1 MIRSLLTIT
10 SPGHIL
16 YGSDYPYQPAE
27 ALTAN
32 LHRLDK
38 ELKADKTLSEYRDM
52 FMWKNAARLFNIAD
66 AGSTEDGNSTTPEK
80 GNNGK
85 GMLVRISEIEIY
97 PEYFNEYITA
107 AMNVGA
113 TSVREEPGV
122 IAIFPMIQQRDSCQ
136 VRILEIYA
144 DMDAYRH
151 HITTAHFNTYKQ
163 GTLHMVKSL
172 DLVDMTPMN
181 AEAMDEIFSKMKK
194 E

>member
-1 MIRSLLTIT
+1 MLTIT

-66 AGSTEDGNSTTPEK
+66 AGSTEADNSAMHEK
-80 GNNGK
+80 GDNGK

>member
-1 MIRSLLTIT
+1 MVPHCGSFLPLALPRLKALAPALKAGGYIGDIDIKGCLSQLYYDLAGAPSAEVIRSLLTIT

-80 GNNGK
+80 
-85 GMLVRISEIEIY
+85 
-97 PEYFNEYITA
+97 A
-107 AMNVGA
+107 
-113 TSVREEPGV
+113 
-122 IAIFPMIQQRDSCQ
+122 
-136 VRILEIYA
+136 
-144 DMDAYRH
+144 
-151 HITTAHFNTYKQ
+151 TTARACWCAYLK
-163 GTLHMVKSL
+163 
-172 DLVDMTPMN
+172 
-181 AEAMDEIFSKMKK
+181 
-194 E
+194 